1 MVLFSKNKYK
11 IYTNSKYLSDN
22 KSIILKDK
30 LFNSKVNIYE
40 YILIRTPRYILS
52 ENYKRKKSKNIK
64 NQKLKILK
72 ILIL

>member
-11 IYTNSKYLSDN
+11 IYTNSKYITDN

-40 YILIRTPRYILS
+40 YISIRTPCYILS
-52 ENYKRKKSKNIK
+52 ENQKRKKQKNVK

-72 ILIL
+72 MLIL

>member
-1 MVLFSKNKYK
+1 MVLFTKNKYK

-40 YILIRTPRYILS
+40 YILIRTPCDIP
-52 ENYKRKKSKNIK
+52 SKN
-64 NQKLKILK
+64 
-72 ILIL
+72 